1 MRLLLTK
8 FYNFSRKI
16 TSAVGSI
23 DFPYPSVGVC
33 FIKCFNKKSIAVR
46 GTICPLI
53 CTFAALRNIDFVN
66 FCLYFLCEYE

>member
-16 TSAVGSI
+16 TSALRSI
-23 DFPYPSVGVC
+23 DFPYPSIGVC
-33 FIKCFNKKSIAVR
+33 FIKCFNKKSIAVC
-46 GTICPLI
+46 GTICPLLR
-53 CTFAALRNIDFVN
+53 TLAVFRNIDFVN